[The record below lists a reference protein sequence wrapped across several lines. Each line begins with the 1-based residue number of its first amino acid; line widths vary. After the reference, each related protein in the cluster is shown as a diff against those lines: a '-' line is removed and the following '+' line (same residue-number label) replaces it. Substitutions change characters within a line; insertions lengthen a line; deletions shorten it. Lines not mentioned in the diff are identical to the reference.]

1 MTYHD
6 DGFHYQP
13 GGDLTESFHT
23 YGVEWQPNR
32 IVHFVEGQPIQEWT
46 NPRLL
51 AAMGAGAPFYMMF
64 SLDINRIGEADM
76 SIPWGEAMVI
86 DWVRL
91 WQYHL
96 ERPAEDTHYLWIRS
110 TDDELATFTFRATG
124 GNIELDV
131 HQNNPGYWIAPDRFS
146 AGGAVTRS
154 ESLPGFWYDGEI
166 INFNYGGSPEVF
178 IDDVPINPEQLTRES
193 DSSSSTM

>member
-32 IVHFVEGQPIQEWT
+32 IVHFVDGQPIQEWT

-76 SIPWGEAMVI
+76 SIPLGKRWLLIGFDSGNITSNVLLRIPIISGSDPRTMN
-86 DWVRL
+86 WRL
-91 WQYHL
+91 SRFG
-96 ERPAEDTHYLWIRS
+96 RPAGISNLMSIR
-110 TDDELATFTFRATG
+110 TTLATGLHRTDSQLA
-124 GNIELDV
+124 EL
-131 HQNNPGYWIAPDRFS
+131 
-146 AGGAVTRS
+146 
-154 ESLPGFWYDGEI
+154 
-166 INFNYGGSPEVF
+166 SPEVSHCRVSGTMVKLSTLTTADHQKCLSMTYQSILNSF
-178 IDDVPINPEQLTRES
+178 IRGIR
-193 DSSSSTM
+193 